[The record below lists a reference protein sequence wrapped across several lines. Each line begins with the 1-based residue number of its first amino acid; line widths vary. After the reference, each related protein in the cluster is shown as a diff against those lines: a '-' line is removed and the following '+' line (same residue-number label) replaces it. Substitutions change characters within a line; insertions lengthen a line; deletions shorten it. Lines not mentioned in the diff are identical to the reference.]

1 MATLAAMLIGAFISV
16 FILVFS
22 KALTPKPSLQQRI
35 EQLYGKSQITSI
47 MEDQTESRKGI
58 MEVVRQ
64 KLEGTGIQMKIEE
77 LFMMS
82 VLSGFFSLVI
92 FWSVTGDFLF
102 SLVIGLVVVGV
113 VPYYLVETR
122 RKARLQKIDEQLAEA
137 LTLMSSGLRAG
148 ESVPQAFQ
156 TMEQQMDPPISE
168 EWARINGE
176 LRLGEP
182 LDKVLTNFRN
192 RIPSQDVDMF
202 VSAVLIARQ
211 SGGDLAEVLD
221 NISATIQD
229 RISLKREVIAK
240 TSMARISSLVLSL
253 APGLMFVVLYVVN
266 PDYING
272 VLEHPMGAPL
282 LVVALVLNVL
292 GARISSRMV
301 KMDDLEVVR
310 KK

>member
-64 KLEGTGIQMKIEE
+64 KLEGTGIQIKIEE

-182 LDKVLTNFRN
+182 LDKVLMNFRN

-229 RISLKREVIAK
+229 RISLKREVMAK